1 MSNKELTDEELLE
14 LGYDPDFGNWVDRWM
29 RELGDWRDAR
39 LPYGSRRAGFTEA
52 FTSTYWMFRMG
63 PCHSWWFG
71 KAFPLGAAKMWQKK
85 HPVLWRHFHVMQFL
99 CKRIHSKRD
108 RDWELELDREVFGDD
123 TVDAWAEKA
132 E

>member
-71 KAFPLGAAKMWQKK
+71 KAFPLGAAKMWRKK
-85 HPVLWRHFHVMQFL
+85 HPGLWRYFHVLQFL

-123 TVDAWAEKA
+123 TDC
-132 E
+132 